1 MCLSLP
7 PCGPCLGPRALYPS
21 PASPLSPLLVSA
33 LALCHA
39 SSEPSGE
46 RPAPRHGLSV
56 PDSWGTLPSGTLCSS
71 YSVSPTLPP
80 PSIAPHLASLCT
92 VSLVSSPSRTIPP
105 PPGSPPGLSGWVRCA
120 LGSLFLTP
128 LGPHL
133 RRGWACPPT
142 VLRGCCGHRHVPST
156 TLPRVGHSAGAQ
168 RMFVEPDTRYR

>member
-1 MCLSLP
+1 MTAYGACFLNVPSMCAFLSLP
-7 PCGPCLGPRALYPS
+7 VAPALVHVPSTHRRLHLSAPRWSLPS
-21 PASPLSPLLVSA
+21 PLV
-33 LALCHA
+33 LRTCHA

-105 PPGSPPGLSGWVRCA
+105 PPGSPPRLSGWVRCA

-133 RRGWACPPT
+133 RRGWACPPNCT
-142 VLRGCCGHRHVPST
+142 VRLLWSSPCP
-156 TLPRVGHSAGAQ
+156 
-168 RMFVEPDTRYR
+168 